1 MREHFVQIPNAFC
14 DLVGDLMEGR
24 RDMCAILAKNERGV
38 YIVTYILLTLSLCV
52 LVNDKVSR
60 L

>member
-1 MREHFVQIPNAFC
+1 MHANFVQIPDAFC
-14 DLVGDLMEGR
+14 DLFSELMEGR

-52 LVNDKVSR
+52 LVNDKFSR